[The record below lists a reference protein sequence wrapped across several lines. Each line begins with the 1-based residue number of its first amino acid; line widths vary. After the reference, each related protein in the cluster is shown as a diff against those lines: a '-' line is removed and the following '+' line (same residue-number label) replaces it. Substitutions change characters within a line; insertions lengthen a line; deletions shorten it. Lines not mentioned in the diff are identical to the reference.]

1 MKRQALLILLTL
13 LTTFA
18 FAQPARQDTTTIYI
32 NPGYNKDPMRS
43 KWVSKVEQK
52 GDLWELNLF
61 DKKDV
66 LREKINFEDKRLTVR
81 QGPYAFY
88 ENNFVKE
95 EGNYDKGYKHG
106 KWRYYH
112 PNQQLLESVNYAWD
126 KFNGLYQAYWDNGEL
141 KKEGAYTRG
150 NKIGN
155 WKMFYKNKRLA
166 LNEDYD
172 EVGNLIDGIYFDE
185 VGNSVKKNLL
195 CNQQVNLTVWRLFIS
210 F

>member
-1 MKRQALLILLTL
+1 MKRYILFIVSIFISS
-13 LTTFA
+13 FA
-18 FAQPARQDTTTIYI
+18 FAQPARQDTTTVYI
-32 NPGYNKDPMRS
+32 NLGYNKDPMRS

-52 GDLWELNLF
+52 GNLWELNLF

-66 LREKINFEDKRLTVR
+66 LREKISFEDKRLTVR

-166 LNEDYD
+166 LNEDYG

-185 VGNSVKKNLL
+185 VGNSLKKK
-195 CNQQVNLTVWRLFIS
+195 FIMQPPS
-210 F
+210 